1 MWGFITEVFKGIGRW
16 VTHSGR
22 IENKIDT
29 LLEQQRDIELRVL
42 RLEVLNA
49 IARKD
54 AVTACGLMKE
64 YKERNGNYYLDKI
77 FNDFLKKW
85 KKTK

>member
-1 MWGFITEVFKGIGRW
+1 MWGAIVELVKGVGRW
-16 VTHSGR
+16 VTHNKRMEG
-22 IENKIDT
+22 KID
-29 LLEQQRDIELRVL
+29 LVLKQQNDMELRIL

-54 AVTACGLMKE
+54 AVTACALMKE
-64 YKERNGNYYLDKI
+64 YKEKNGNYYLDKI
-77 FNDFLKKW
+77 FNEFMKKW